1 MYKTETQWC
10 RECIAYAR
18 MPLAWMGK
26 NGGTPDA
33 FEIIWIHWKIL
44 LQGPLSVGHSWRCVT
59 KKWRDGNGTWRKAR
73 WWNEKGW
80 KRYIHVKFPSD
91 WSIESAQPMNFS
103 WKMLPDILQKKTW
116 TPLLTRASEIKSPPL
131 RRQIESDSACANS
144 DMTIDSHRL
153 VFEPSISFRLF
164 CMSDRHNHVVK
175 SLLLCPQTSSLASQ
189 LWHLCQWHVQNSRCR
204 TSGVP
209 AHNAPGPGTKES
221 KVVSEQQPMYSCI

>member
-26 NGGTPDA
+26 TEELRRFWNHLDSLEDPFAGTLERWA
-33 FEIIWIHWKIL
+33 FVKVCDQKVKRRQWDLE
-44 LQGPLSVGHSWRCVT
+44 
-59 KKWRDGNGTWRKAR
+59 KAR

-164 CMSDRHNHVVK
+164 CMSDKHNHVVK